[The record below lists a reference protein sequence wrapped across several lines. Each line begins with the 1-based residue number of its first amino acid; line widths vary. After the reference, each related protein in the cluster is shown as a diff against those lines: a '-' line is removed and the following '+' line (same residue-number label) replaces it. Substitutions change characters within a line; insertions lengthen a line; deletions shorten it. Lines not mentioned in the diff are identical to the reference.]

1 MSPNRILLGRIT
13 GPHGIRGEV
22 SVRSFAHVAGAVG
35 DYGALTDEAG
45 TRTFDVKVVRVT
57 PKGAVIAR
65 IKGVTDRNAAEALAG
80 TDLYVERDRLPPPA
94 EGEFYH
100 ADLIGMTAIAPD
112 GTPIGEVV
120 DIQNY
125 GAGDLVEIR
134 LAGSRTTELVPFSD
148 AFVPDVDVP
157 RRRIVVVMPSMEDD
171 PE

>member
-22 SVRSFAHVAGAVG
+22 SVRSFAQTAEAIG
-35 DYGALTDEAG
+35 DYGALTDQSGA
-45 TRTFDVKVVRVT
+45 RAFHLKVVRVT

-65 IKGVTDRNAAEALAG
+65 IKDVTDRNAAEALAG

-100 ADLIGMTAIAPD
+100 ADLIGMTAVAPD

-157 RRRIVVVMPSMEDD
+157 RRRVVVVLPSSDEVD
-171 PE
+171 E